1 MYFFSDT
8 FFETIPQYFSSIF
21 QMPQIVAGVDEAGR
35 GALAGPVVAGAVIL
49 PRDFP
54 SDFFFDS
61 KILTEK
67 KREEI
72 FEWISANA
80 DFGFGEVS
88 AEEIDRI
95 GIKKA
100 TNEAMRRA
108 VSALKTTPD
117 LLKIDGNDRFSF
129 SLPSEDFVRGDALY
143 PEISAASI
151 VAKVTRDRKMCA
163 FARDFPGY
171 SFEKNKG
178 YGAKVHLDAIFEKGI
193 CAIHRRSYDPVR
205 TLLTQGTLF

>member
-1 MYFFSDT
+1 MYH
-8 FFETIPQYFSSIF
+8 
-21 QMPQIVAGVDEAGR
+21 MVAGVDEAGR
-35 GALAGPVVAGAVIL
+35 GVLAGPVVAGAVIL

-61 KILTEK
+61 KILSEK
-67 KREEI
+67 KREVV
-72 FEWISANA
+72 FEWISQNA

-88 AEEIDRI
+88 AEEIDCI

-100 TNEAMRRA
+100 THEAMRRA
-108 VSALKTTPD
+108 VAALKTTPHF
-117 LLKIDGNDRFSF
+117 LKIDGNDHFSF
-129 SLPSEDFVRGDALY
+129 SLPSEDFIRGDALY

-151 VAKVTRDRKMCA
+151 VAKVVRDRKMRA
-163 FARDFPGY
+163 FARDFPDY
-171 SFEKNKG
+171 FFEKNKG

-193 CAIHRRSYDPVR
+193 CDLHRRSYDPVR